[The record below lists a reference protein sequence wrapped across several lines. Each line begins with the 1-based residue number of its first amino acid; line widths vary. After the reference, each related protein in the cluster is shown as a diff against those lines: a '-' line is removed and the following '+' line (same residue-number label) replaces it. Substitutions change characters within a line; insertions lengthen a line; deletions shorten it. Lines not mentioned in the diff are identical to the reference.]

1 MEKKR
6 RVCVYILLCL
16 YNNRREDMYSFQTF
30 FFIKMGQSRPLF
42 VYFRHFLDTI
52 SIIQIEKKRR
62 CRTRGSRMVGAEETT
77 ELWRP
82 PFVPNLYFILNL
94 QCLYLYSESVT
105 LIKTFSIK
113 VKLWPWHQLRVK
125 KLVILLLTFFV
136 REVALYD
143 WRPLLVVWKLESK
156 PNK

>member
-1 MEKKR
+1 M
-6 RVCVYILLCL
+6 YILLCL

-113 VKLWPWHQLRVK
+113 VKL
-125 KLVILLLTFFV
+125 
-136 REVALYD
+136 
-143 WRPLLVVWKLESK
+143 
-156 PNK
+156 